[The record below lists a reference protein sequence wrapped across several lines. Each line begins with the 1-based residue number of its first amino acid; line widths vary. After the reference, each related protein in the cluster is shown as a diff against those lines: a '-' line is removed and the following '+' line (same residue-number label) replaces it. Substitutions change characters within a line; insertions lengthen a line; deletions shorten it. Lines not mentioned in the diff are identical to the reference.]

1 MQPDN
6 DQPTD
11 RRRFLKKAAAASAA
25 VGATVGAGALL
36 PETAA
41 ADEAEPGNGEP
52 HRDGYRVTSHV
63 LDYYRSAK
71 L

>member
-1 MQPDN
+1 MQPDS

-11 RRRFLKKAAAASAA
+11 RRRFLKTTVA
-25 VGATVGAGALL
+25 ATVATGTAALIPDAALAGAAEQSK
-36 PETAA
+36 PEQKP
-41 ADEAEPGNGEP
+41 E
-52 HRDGYRVTSHV
+52 GYRVTPHV

>member
-1 MQPDN
+1 MQRDS

-11 RRRFLKKAAAASAA
+11 RRRFLKTTAAAAVATGTAALIPEAA
-25 VGATVGAGALL
+25 VAGAAEASK
-36 PETAA
+36 PEQKP
-41 ADEAEPGNGEP
+41 E
-52 HRDGYRVTSHV
+52 GYRVTPHV